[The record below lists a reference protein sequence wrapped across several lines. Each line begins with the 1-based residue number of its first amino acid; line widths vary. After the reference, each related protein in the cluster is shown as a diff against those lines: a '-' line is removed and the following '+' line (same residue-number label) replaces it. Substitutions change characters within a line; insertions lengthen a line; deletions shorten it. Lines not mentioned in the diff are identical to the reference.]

1 MGFKH
6 NMGKIK
12 LNTVLFGTIS
22 GILVPALF
30 FMLVYLVKEY
40 PMAFADFIRQF
51 YWFKA
56 LPKLVSLCLLPNL
69 IVFFIFMRRD
79 YLKAARG
86 VILSLFIYAFV
97 ILALK
102 FW

>member
-1 MGFKH
+1 
-6 NMGKIK
+6 MGKIK
-12 LNTVLFGTIS
+12 PNTLGFGTFA

-30 FMLVYLVKEY
+30 FLLVYLVKEY
-40 PMAFADFIRQF
+40 PMALTDFIRQF

-69 IVFFIFMRRD
+69 IVFFIFMRFD

-86 VILSLFIYAFV
+86 VILSLFIYAV
-97 ILALK
+97 LILVLK
-102 FW
+102 FG